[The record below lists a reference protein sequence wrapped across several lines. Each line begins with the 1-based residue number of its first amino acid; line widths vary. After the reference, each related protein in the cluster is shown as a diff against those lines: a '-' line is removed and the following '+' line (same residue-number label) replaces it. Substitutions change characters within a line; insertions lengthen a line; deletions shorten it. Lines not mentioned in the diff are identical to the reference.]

1 MRGNR
6 RLQLEDRL
14 KQRKDVEDFIDI
26 GDFQPLIAHHWD
38 SIFRGEFHDDRS
50 VQMSCGLLTSARNRV
65 SHPGTQDIDTA
76 EAKTYLYY
84 IGEML
89 SRTNHPDEKRI
100 VEELSKGIPD
110 PEIAKL
116 EASVGALAVKLNDT
130 IQHLERLDNDADRDR
145 AEIEGL
151 KEQFRSQNQQ
161 LATEMVSRIES
172 MTTPQ
177 EQPINSESVSDS
189 PDKDELERLSSEVE
203 NTRRLIVALRSENQ
217 ELRDKIEDV
226 TELVVELQLNNAQEI
241 ADRVADDSNDE
252 PEKIDEEREDD
263 ELEDMDK
270 GDDGDE
276 DDEDEEEDEGDAG
289 EQSFWSDLL
298 RAFRNSAAPRVWPGA
313 RYYCAQEDCNFTD
326 GDWAGTRRAWWNQY
340 KARMHANDTGH
351 TIEKVRG

>member
-1 MRGNR
+1 
-6 RLQLEDRL
+6 
-14 KQRKDVEDFIDI
+14 
-26 GDFQPLIAHHWD
+26 
-38 SIFRGEFHDDRS
+38 
-50 VQMSCGLLTSARNRV
+50 MSCGLLTSARNRV

-100 VEELSKGIPD
+100 VEELSQGMPD

-177 EQPINSESVSDS
+177 EQPINSESASDS

-203 NTRRLIVALRSENQ
+203 NTRRLIVALRSENR

-226 TELVVELQLNNAQEI
+226 TKLVVELQLNNAQEI
-241 ADRVADDSNDE
+241 ADRVKRTNWKTTNWRKRTRKRTRRTKKTGRTRRTKRTRRKTNQSRRGFGLVRGIIARK
-252 PEKIDEEREDD
+252 KIVTSRMVIG
-263 ELEDMDK
+263 L
-270 GDDGDE
+270 
-276 DDEDEEEDEGDAG
+276 A
-289 EQSFWSDLL
+289 
-298 RAFRNSAAPRVWPGA
+298 PGA
-313 RYYCAQEDCNFTD
+313 PGGTNTKPVSMPTAPATPLRGCADKSE
-326 GDWAGTRRAWWNQY
+326 GA
-340 KARMHANDTGH
+340 
-351 TIEKVRG
+351 EVRWPDLSA

>member
-1 MRGNR
+1 
-6 RLQLEDRL
+6 
-14 KQRKDVEDFIDI
+14 
-26 GDFQPLIAHHWD
+26 
-38 SIFRGEFHDDRS
+38 
-50 VQMSCGLLTSARNRV
+50 MSCGLLTSARNRV

-100 VEELSKGIPD
+100 VEELSQGMPD

-177 EQPINSESVSDS
+177 EQPINSESASDS
-189 PDKDELERLSSEVE
+189 PDKDESERLSSEVE
-203 NTRRLIVALRSENQ
+203 NTRRLIVALRSENR
-217 ELRDKIEDV
+217 ELRDKIEGV
-226 TELVVELQLNNAQEI
+226 TKLVVELQLNNAQEI

-252 PEKIDEEREDD
+252 LEDD
-263 ELEDMDK
+263 EEGEEDEEENEE
-270 GDDGDE
+270 DE
-276 DDEDEEEDEGDAG
+276 EDEEEDES
-289 EQSFWSDLL
+289 EP
-298 RAFRNSAAPRVWPGA
+298 PRVWPGA

-340 KARMHANDTGH
+340 KARIHANSTGH
-351 TIEKVRG
+351 TIERVRG